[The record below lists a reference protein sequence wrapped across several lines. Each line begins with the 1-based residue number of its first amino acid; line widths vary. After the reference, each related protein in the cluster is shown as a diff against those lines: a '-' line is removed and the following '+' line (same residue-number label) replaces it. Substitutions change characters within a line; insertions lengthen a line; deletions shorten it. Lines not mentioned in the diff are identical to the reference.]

1 MPGPGFAVIDFE
13 TTGLFPGG
21 HDRVVEVAVV
31 HADPHGTITGR
42 WDTLVNP
49 GRDLGPQ
56 SIHQIRA
63 ADVLDAPSFAQ
74 IAGQLVELLRGR
86 VVVAHNAS
94 FDLRFLMAELDHA
107 NYWPGAAFQSLC
119 TMQLAREFLPGA
131 GRSLADCCAAYDIEI
146 DGAHRASADAFAT
159 ARLLEAY
166 LLSTPMWKGW
176 ADALTAAADASW
188 PPGQLDPAAIR
199 QLWCPRPRTAS
210 ADVTANDFLRRIS
223 IKLPE
228 HSGPAEHHDYL
239 ALLDRCLLDRNLS
252 AHEAR
257 GLVQLA
263 NELDISRETCEALHL
278 EYFDELTRIAWADG
292 ELTDAEMIDLVAV
305 GDLLDLSS
313 ATITAALEAPRQPI
327 SSAAATVQQDHF
339 ALALGDLIVLTGEMR
354 RARGDWM
361 AELSGRGFVP
371 WQAVTKKVRL
381 VAAADPDSLS
391 GKARKARDYGIPIVD
406 ESGLVRLLA
415 GI

>member
-42 WDTLVNP
+42 WETLVNP

-63 ADVLDAPSFAQ
+63 ADVLEAPSFDQ
-74 IAGQLVELLRGR
+74 IADQLVELLRGR

-94 FDLRFLMAELDHA
+94 FDLRFLMAELGRA
-107 NYWPGAAFQSLC
+107 NCWPGAAFQSLC
-119 TMQLAREFLPGA
+119 TMQLARDILPGA
-131 GRSLADCCAAYDIEI
+131 GRSLADCCAAYDIELE
-146 DGAHRASADAFAT
+146 GAHRASVDAFAT

-166 LLSTPMWKGW
+166 ILSTPMWNGW
-176 ADALTAAADASW
+176 NEALTGAAHASW
-188 PPGQLDPAAIR
+188 PAGQFDPDAIER
-199 QLWCPRPRTAS
+199 LWCPRPATAPR
-210 ADVTANDFLRRIS
+210 DLTANEFLRRIS
-223 IKLPE
+223 VKLPD
-228 HSGPAEHHDYL
+228 HSGPAEHRDYL
-239 ALLDRCLLDRNLS
+239 ALLDLCLLDRQLS
-252 AHEAR
+252 AHETR

-263 NELDISRETCEALHL
+263 EELDISRDTCEALHL
-278 EYFDELTRIAWADG
+278 EYFDDLTRIAWADG
-292 ELTDAEMIDLVAV
+292 ELTDAEMADLVAV

-313 ATITAALEAPRQPI
+313 ATIAAALEAPR
-327 SSAAATVQQDHF
+327 SASAASAGSTQHF
-339 ALALGDLIVLTGEMR
+339 ALMPGDRIVLTGDMVRSREEWTADLA
-354 RARGDWM
+354 ARG
-361 AELSGRGFVP
+361 FTP
-371 WQAVTKKVRL
+371 WPAVTKKVRL

-406 ESGLVRLLA
+406 EAGLVRLLA
-415 GI
+415 EA

>member
-42 WDTLVNP
+42 WETLVNP

-63 ADVLDAPSFAQ
+63 ADVLDAPTFDE
-74 IAGQLVELLRGR
+74 IADQLVELLRGR

-107 NYWPGAAFQSLC
+107 HCWPGAAFQSLC

-146 DGAHRASADAFAT
+146 DDAHRASADAFAT

-166 LLSTPMWKGW
+166 ILSTPMWNGW
-176 ADALTAAADASW
+176 NESLTAATDASW
-188 PPGQLDPAAIR
+188 PPGRFDPAAIA
-199 QLWCPRPRTAS
+199 QLWCPRPSAAS

-263 NELDISRETCEALHL
+263 NELDISRDTCEALHL

-305 GDLLDLSS
+305 ADLLDLSS
-313 ATITAALEAPRQPI
+313 ATITAALEAPRPI
-327 SSAAATVQQDHF
+327 LSSVTTTRPDHF
-339 ALALGDLIVLTGEMR
+339 ALTLGDLIVLTGEMQR
-354 RARGDWM
+354 TREDWM

-371 WQAVTKKVRL
+371 WQAVTKKVKL

-406 ESGLVRLLA
+406 EGGLARLLA
-415 GI
+415 DI

>member
-42 WDTLVNP
+42 WETLVNP

-63 ADVLDAPSFAQ
+63 ADVLDAPTFDQ
-74 IAGQLVELLRGR
+74 IADQLVELLRGR

-94 FDLRFLMAELDHA
+94 FDLRFLMTELDHA
-107 NYWPGAAFQSLC
+107 NCWPGATLTSLC

-131 GRSLADCCAAYDIEI
+131 GRSLADCCAAYDIELA
-146 DGAHRASADAFAT
+146 GAHRASVDAFAT

-166 LLSTPMWKGW
+166 ILSTPMWKGW
-176 ADALTAAADASW
+176 NEALTAAADASW
-188 PPGQLDPAAIR
+188 PPGQFDPAAIG
-199 QLWCPRPRTAS
+199 QLWCPRPTTAS
-210 ADVTANDFLRRIS
+210 AEVTANDFLRRIS

-263 NELDISRETCEALHL
+263 N
-278 EYFDELTRIAWADG
+278 
-292 ELTDAEMIDLVAV
+292 
-305 GDLLDLSS
+305 
-313 ATITAALEAPRQPI
+313 
-327 SSAAATVQQDHF
+327 
-339 ALALGDLIVLTGEMR
+339 
-354 RARGDWM
+354 
-361 AELSGRGFVP
+361 
-371 WQAVTKKVRL
+371 
-381 VAAADPDSLS
+381 
-391 GKARKARDYGIPIVD
+391 
-406 ESGLVRLLA
+406 
-415 GI
+415 

>member
-1 MPGPGFAVIDFE
+1 
-13 TTGLFPGG
+13 
-21 HDRVVEVAVV
+21 
-31 HADPHGTITGR
+31 
-42 WDTLVNP
+42 
-49 GRDLGPQ
+49 
-56 SIHQIRA
+56 
-63 ADVLDAPSFAQ
+63 
-74 IAGQLVELLRGR
+74 
-86 VVVAHNAS
+86 
-94 FDLRFLMAELDHA
+94 
-107 NYWPGAAFQSLC
+107 
-119 TMQLAREFLPGA
+119 MQLAREFLPGA

-146 DGAHRASADAFAT
+146 DDAHRASADAFAT

-166 LLSTPMWKGW
+166 ILSTPMWKGW
-176 ADALTAAADASW
+176 SEALTAATDASW
-188 PPGQLDPAAIR
+188 PPGRFDPAAIA
-199 QLWCPRPRTAS
+199 QLWCPRPSAAS

-263 NELDISRETCEALHL
+263 NELDISRDTCEALHL

-305 GDLLDLSS
+305 ADLLDLSS
-313 ATITAALEAPRQPI
+313 ATITAALEAPRPI
-327 SSAAATVQQDHF
+327 LSSVTTTRADHF
-339 ALALGDLIVLTGEMR
+339 ALTLGDLIVLTGEMQR
-354 RARGDWM
+354 TREDWM

-371 WQAVTKKVRL
+371 WQAVTKKVKL

-406 ESGLVRLLA
+406 EDGLARLLA
-415 GI
+415 DV